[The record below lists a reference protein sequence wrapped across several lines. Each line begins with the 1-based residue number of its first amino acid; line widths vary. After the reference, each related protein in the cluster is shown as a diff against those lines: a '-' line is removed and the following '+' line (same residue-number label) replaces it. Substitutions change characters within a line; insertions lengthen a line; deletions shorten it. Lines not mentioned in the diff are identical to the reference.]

1 MLAINPWPTI
11 IGVWSAPA
19 SGLAGDWA
27 QDSLWQPE
35 DDGCGDA
42 DGGHEGV
49 GAAVIAG
56 MDAAPVLEFAKHI
69 LDLVTLPIKDRVVRD
84 GHCAV
89 GL

>member
-1 MLAINPWPTI
+1 MWR
-11 IGVWSAPA
+11 
-19 SGLAGDWA
+19 
-27 QDSLWQPE
+27 PE

-42 DGGHEGV
+42 DSRHEGV

-56 MDAAPVLEFAKHI
+56 MDAALVLELAEHI

-84 GHCAV
+84 GHFAV